1 MLKKAAVTILAG
13 AVVAVLALALPMEGV
28 AADAPRISPEVLKA
42 LIGNPDVVVID
53 VRRAGD
59 YDKSGSKVQGALRE
73 SEKDVSW
80 SGKYGKDKL
89 LVLYCA

>member
-1 MLKKAAVTILAG
+1 MRKKAAVTMLAG
-13 AVVAVLALALPMEGV
+13 AVAVFLALAIPMEGA

-42 LIGNPDVVVID
+42 LIGNPEVVVID
-53 VRRAGD
+53 VRRSGD
-59 YDKSGSKVQGALRE
+59 YESSGTKVQGAVRE

-80 SGKYGKDKL
+80 AGKYGKDKL